1 MVRVRWGKRLGGG
14 FRVSSRGLRWSKGL
28 AGGFYVTTGF
38 GGGRRR
44 YSSGGGGAEAMGI
57 IGAILLIGGLYLV
70 GAYGIPAWLIL
81 FAITTGLG
89 FLSYKTTVPGESCS
103 SAAALSALFA
113 MLLGFSIGLG
123 VFLSVILALGYLGV
137 VSQLH
142 QPTPPQ
148 A

>member
-1 MVRVRWGKRLGGG
+1 MRVRWGKRLGGG

-28 AGGFYVTTGF
+28 GSGFYVTTGF

-44 YSSGGGGAEAMGI
+44 YTSGGGDTQAMSV

-70 GAYGIPAWLIL
+70 GAYGVPAWLIL
-81 FAITTGLG
+81 FVITAGLG

-103 SAAALSALFA
+103 SAAALSTVFA
-113 MLLGFSIGLG
+113 MLLGLSIGLG
-123 VFLSVILALGYLGV
+123 VFLSLILAVVYLSV